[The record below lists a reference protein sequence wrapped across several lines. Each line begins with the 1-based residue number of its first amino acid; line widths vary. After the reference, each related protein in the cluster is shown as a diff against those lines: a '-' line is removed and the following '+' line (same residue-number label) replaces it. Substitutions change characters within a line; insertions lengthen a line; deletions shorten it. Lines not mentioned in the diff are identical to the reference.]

1 MRKCLKEKRDRM
13 KNTQE
18 IMNTLE
24 IGKILKKKGLIL
36 NREIKDIHQEKIKI
50 EKGIILRKVE
60 VTKFKN
66 QQIIKKMIKNII
78 QKKIIKM
85 IMTAQIHIKSKKS

>member
-1 MRKCLKEKRDRM
+1 MKKSLKIKMRKCLKEKRDRM

-24 IGKILKKKGLIL
+24 IGKIPKKKGLIL

-66 QQIIKKMIKNII
+66 QEIIKKMIKNII

-85 IMTAQIHIKSKKS
+85 IMTA

>member
-1 MRKCLKEKRDRM
+1 MKKSLKIKMRKCLKEKRDRM

-36 NREIKDIHQEKIKI
+36 NTEIKDIHQEKIKI

-66 QQIIKKMIKNII
+66 QEIIKKMIKNII

-85 IMTAQIHIKSKKS
+85 IMTA

>member
-1 MRKCLKEKRDRM
+1 MKKSLKIKMRKCLKEKRDRM

-50 EKGIILRKVE
+50 GKGIILRKVE

-66 QQIIKKMIKNII
+66 QEIIKKMIKNII

-85 IMTAQIHIKSKKS
+85 IMTA

>member
-1 MRKCLKEKRDRM
+1 
-13 KNTQE
+13 
-18 IMNTLE
+18 MNTLE

-66 QQIIKKMIKNII
+66 QEIIKKMIKNII

-85 IMTAQIHIKSKKS
+85 IMTA

>member
-1 MRKCLKEKRDRM
+1 MKKSLKIKMRKCLKEKRDRM

-60 VTKFKN
+60 VTKFNN
-66 QQIIKKMIKNII
+66 QEIIKKMIKNII

-85 IMTAQIHIKSKKS
+85 IMTA

>member
-60 VTKFKN
+60 VTKFNN
-66 QQIIKKMIKNII
+66 QEIK
-78 QKKIIKM
+78 
-85 IMTAQIHIKSKKS
+85 TYIHIYRTLYLFS

>member
-1 MRKCLKEKRDRM
+1 MKKSLKIKMRKCLKEKRDRM

-66 QQIIKKMIKNII
+66 QEIIKKMIKNII

-85 IMTAQIHIKSKKS
+85 RMTA

>member
-1 MRKCLKEKRDRM
+1 MKKSLKIKMRKCLKEKRDRM

-66 QQIIKKMIKNII
+66 QEIIKK
-78 QKKIIKM
+78 
-85 IMTAQIHIKSKKS
+85 

>member
-1 MRKCLKEKRDRM
+1 MKKSLKIKMRKCLKEKRDRM

-66 QQIIKKMIKNII
+66 QEIIKKMIKNII

-85 IMTAQIHIKSKKS
+85 IMTA

>member
-1 MRKCLKEKRDRM
+1 MKKSLKIKIRKCLKEKRDRM

-66 QQIIKKMIKNII
+66 QEIIKKMIKNII

-85 IMTAQIHIKSKKS
+85 IMTA

>member
-1 MRKCLKEKRDRM
+1 MKKSLKIKMRKCLKEKRDRM

-24 IGKILKKKGLIL
+24 IGKIIKKKGLIL

-66 QQIIKKMIKNII
+66 QEIIKKMIKNII

-85 IMTAQIHIKSKKS
+85 IMTA

>member
-1 MRKCLKEKRDRM
+1 MKKSLKIKIRKCLKEKRDRM

-36 NREIKDIHQEKIKI
+36 NREIKDIHQEKIQI

-66 QQIIKKMIKNII
+66 QEIIKKMIKNII

-85 IMTAQIHIKSKKS
+85 IMTA